1 MNYIVPVILLLTLVW
16 GLCKK
21 VDVYGGFVCG
31 AKKAVPLA
39 VDIFPYLAAMFIMV
53 NALRFSGVG
62 AWIVSVLAP
71 PFGLVG
77 VPPEVV
83 ELMLLRPFSGS
94 GSLAILSD
102 VYARYGADSYVGR
115 CASVI
120 MGSSETVFYVAAVY
134 RGETHRVGSAYRAV
148 YQSCR
153 RHLCVFTVP
162 CDVIDFLLRSWI

>member
-31 AKKAVPLA
+31 AKKAVPLT

-53 NALRFSGVG
+53 NALRLSGVG

-134 RGETHRVGSAYRAV
+134 FAGTGVKRTGWAVHIALFTNLVGGICACLLCRVM
-148 YQSCR
+148 
-153 RHLCVFTVP
+153 
-162 CDVIDFLLRSWI
+162 

>member
-53 NALRFSGVG
+53 NALRLSGVG
-62 AWIVSVLAP
+62 AWIVGVLAP

-77 VPPEVV
+77 VPPELV

-134 RGETHRVGSAYRAV
+134 FAGTGVKRTGWAVPIALFTNLVGGICACLLCRVM
-148 YQSCR
+148 
-153 RHLCVFTVP
+153 
-162 CDVIDFLLRSWI
+162 